1 VHSMV
6 EYVDGSVLAQ
16 LSNPDMRLPIAY
28 CLGAP
33 DRLDHGYGLLDFS
46 TSLSLTFEAPDRLAF
61 PALDLA
67 YDAARRG
74 GAAPAWL
81 SAANEIAVD
90 AFLKDE
96 INWCDIV
103 PVVAATMDH
112 YDDQQLDSLASL
124 YENDEVARRMAS
136 ASLKK

>member
-1 VHSMV
+1 
-6 EYVDGSVLAQ
+6 
-16 LSNPDMRLPIAY
+16 
-28 CLGAP
+28 
-33 DRLDHGYGLLDFS
+33 
-46 TSLSLTFEAPDRLAF
+46 
-61 PALDLA
+61 
-67 YDAARRG
+67 
-74 GAAPAWL
+74 L

-112 YDDQQLDSLASL
+112 YDGQQLDSLASL
-124 YENDEVARRMAS
+124 YENDDVARRMAN